1 MPSSSETLCGIYYI
15 LLMEYPI
22 LKDILFYAIAIVMV
36 AGALLAVLVKNILH
50 SAVALIGTFFC
61 TAVLYFLLSAEFI
74 AVAQVMVYIGG
85 VVVFIVFAI
94 LLTSRLGERTPD
106 ARFLRKTIAVFFS
119 ISIAALAV
127 LILRETASEFTLEK
141 NHFSSLAAIGARL
154 ISPGDDGFILPFE
167 AISLLLLISL
177 VGAVSI
183 ARTSEDK
190 EGEEK

>member
-1 MPSSSETLCGIYYI
+1 
-15 LLMEYPI
+15 MEYPI
-22 LKDILFYAIAIVMV
+22 LKDILFYATAIVMV

-94 LLTSRLGERTPD
+94 LLTSRLGEQTPD
-106 ARFLRKTIAVFFS
+106 ARFLRKAIAVFFA

-127 LILRETASEFTLEK
+127 LILRETVSEFTLEK

-183 ARTSEDK
+183 ARIHEDK